1 MYTIEHVNLS
11 DAHGLV
17 NRIATENA
25 AAQQAEAKR
34 HARKPHTPTKTKHIE
49 LSSAG
54 GSGYSS
60 AYALPAPTT
69 LQPRKL

>member
-1 MYTIEHVNLS
+1 MTRTAWCV
-11 DAHGLV
+11 V
-17 NRIATENA
+17 NRIATEHA

>member
-1 MYTIEHVNLS
+1 MAILKNK
-11 DAHGLV
+11 AHSAIPTAV
-17 NRIATENA
+17 APPNA

-34 HARKPHTPTKTKHIE
+34 LARKPHTPTKTKHIE
-49 LSSAG
+49 LSSSG

-60 AYALPAPTT
+60 AYALPAPTA